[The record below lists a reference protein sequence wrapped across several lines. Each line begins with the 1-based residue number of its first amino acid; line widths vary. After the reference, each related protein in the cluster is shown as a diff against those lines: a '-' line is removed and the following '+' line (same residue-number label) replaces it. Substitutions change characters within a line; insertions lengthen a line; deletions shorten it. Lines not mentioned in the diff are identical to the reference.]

1 MKVNIDPVWGKT
13 VRAIAFFTIILL
25 VSCSEKYGYVS
36 DDKFVGLWELNG
48 RSMFNGIQV
57 RIEKEDDTFVG
68 KIVKLNANKYVR
80 MFADT
85 NDVWVSGIDRSSNF
99 AFKLTERKLARELF
113 SVYGMSG
120 SQEFKVQF
128 IDDNTL
134 GLATE
139 GADPLNSTIFYK
151 RVKE

>member
-1 MKVNIDPVWGKT
+1 MNIDPVPGKV
-13 VRAIAFFTIILL
+13 VRAIAFSMIILL
-25 VSCSEKYGYVS
+25 ASCSEKYGYVA
-36 DDKFVGLWELNG
+36 DDKFVGLWELSG

-57 RIEKEDDTFVG
+57 RIQKEDNAFVG
-68 KIVKLNANKYVR
+68 KIVKLNANKYVQ

-99 AFKLTERKLARELF
+99 AFRLTERKLARELF

-139 GADPLNSTIFYK
+139 GADPLNSTVVYK
-151 RVKE
+151 RIKE